1 MKLFKSIYSAVLP
14 FAFALSISNSVFASA
29 LPDAQASYSM
39 NVGKFKVVALYD
51 GYLPADMVKIL
62 EGGDGAR
69 ISTLLERAG
78 LDKDARMSVN
88 VYLVDTGDQQ
98 ILIDT
103 GGGELTGSTAGRLQE
118 SLKAAGYSADQIDVV
133 LMTHLHADHIGG
145 LLNGQQRAFKNAV
158 VEVNDQELNY
168 WMSDPSV
175 AQGKE
180 DKPEA
185 FSAVK
190 RYLKPYQEAGRVRTF
205 KWGDQ
210 LFAGI
215 EAIDLRGH
223 TPGHT
228 GFKVSEGGDQLLF
241 WGDVIHVQ
249 PVQFPE
255 PQVTVIYDSTPSQAI
270 STRKAALEDASTAA
284 HPYWVADAHIDFP
297 GIGKVQKK
305 GEDYFWQPVQK

>member
-1 MKLFKSIYSAVLP
+1 MKFLKSVYAAVLP
-14 FAFALSISNSVFASA
+14 FAFALSLSGNVHASA

-69 ISTLLERAG
+69 ISSLLEQAG

-88 VYLVDTGDQQ
+88 VYLVDTGDKK
-98 ILIDT
+98 ILVDT
-103 GGGELTGSTAGRLQE
+103 GGGELTGNTAGRLQE
-118 SLKAAGYSADQIDVV
+118 SLKDAGYSADQIDMV

-145 LLNGQQRAFKNAV
+145 LLSGQQRAFKNAV
-158 VEVNDQELNY
+158 VEINDQELNY
-168 WMSDPSV
+168 WMSD
-175 AQGKE
+175 AAIALGKE

-190 RYLKPYQEAGRVRTF
+190 RYLKPYQEADRVRTF
-205 KWGDQ
+205 KWGDK
-210 LFAGI
+210 LATGI
-215 EAIDLRGH
+215 EAVDLRGH

-228 GFKVSEGGDQLLF
+228 GFKVSEGGDQLFF

-255 PQVTVIYDSTPSQAI
+255 PQVTVIYDSTPAQAI
-270 STRKAALEDASTAA
+270 VTRKAALEEASTSSQR
-284 HPYWVADAHIDFP
+284 YWVADAHIDFP
-297 GIGKVQKK
+297 GIGKVEKQ
-305 GEDYFWQPVQK
+305 GEDYLWSPARK